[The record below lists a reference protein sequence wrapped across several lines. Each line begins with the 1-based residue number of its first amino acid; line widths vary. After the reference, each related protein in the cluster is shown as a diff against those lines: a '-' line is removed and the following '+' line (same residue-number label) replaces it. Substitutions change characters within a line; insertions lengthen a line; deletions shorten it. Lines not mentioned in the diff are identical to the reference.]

1 MTSTPYVQDV
11 ASIRRALRL
20 VRRGTTPHSVPPS
33 HLEANGFSAEDA
45 ADTTAFLEHIGLLSP
60 EGTPT
65 DTWIAYRDSDEPH
78 AVLAEVVRDAY
89 PELSARVEADVE
101 VDDASLVETVGSDDP
116 DTARKIVATFRQLGE
131 LVAQAV
137 REPSASS
144 EPARP
149 RREVLQDVSTLLQ
162 LSVHEFEVARQC
174 LHHDLLRPAVVSAWN
189 SYAALAVSRLATDDF
204 AALRSG
210 TSDGASLTEL
220 MRRTSGSDLVAIL
233 ADHGVVSEPDRA
245 QLVDLLQQRDEAAR
259 PLPVEPDRGA
269 TADYLNAILTM
280 SAALTP
286 SRAEAAG

>member
-20 VRRGTTPHSVPPS
+20 VRRGTTPHSVAPS

-45 ADTTAFLEHIGLLSP
+45 ADTTTFLEQIGLLSP

-78 AVLAEVVRDAY
+78 AVLAEMVRHAY
-89 PELSARVEADVE
+89 PELSARVETDVE
-101 VDDASLVETVGSDDP
+101 VDDATLVETVGSDDP
-116 DTARKIVATFRQLGE
+116 ETAHKIVATFRQLGE

-137 REPSASS
+137 RVPSPS
-144 EPARP
+144 EPTRP

-189 SYAALAVSRLATDDF
+189 SFAALAVSHLAGDDF

-210 TSDGASLTEL
+210 PSDAAGLTEL
-220 MRRTSGSDLVAIL
+220 MRRTSGADLVAIL
-233 ADHGVVSEPDRA
+233 ADHALVSEQDSA
-245 QLVDLLQQRDEAAR
+245 QLLVLLQQRDDAAR
-259 PLPVEPDRGA
+259 PLPVDPDRGA
-269 TADYLNAILTM
+269 TADYLNAILTV
-280 SAALTP
+280 SASLTTTGG
-286 SRAEAAG
+286 EDAG